1 MELTIISGKG
11 GTGKTTIA
19 VALADLNQNAVKA
32 DCDVDAPNLYLY
44 YKGDDLEREPFSGS
58 KLAVVNE
65 RLCVDCGVCE
75 SVCRFDAI
83 EGHCVD
89 SLACEGCGACALA
102 CPQKAITMISQH
114 DADVILTRTDAG
126 MLSRAEMSVGS
137 EGSGKLITLLRKN
150 ARRIAGDGQ
159 WIIADGSPGVGCA
172 VISSITA
179 ANLILI
185 VTEPTLSGLEDFKR
199 VIELSEHFGIPA
211 AVCVNKFDLNT
222 DVTKQIYSYSAE
234 HDVPVVGEI
243 PFDETV
249 PRSINELKPVTHYE
263 NSAAA
268 EAIRLLWRNLNEMIE
283 SIASEKSRRKGAE

>member
-11 GTGKTTIA
+11 GTGKTTVA

-44 YKGDDLEREPFSGS
+44 YNGEDLEREPFSGS
-58 KLAVVNE
+58 KLAVVDE
-65 RLCVDCGVCE
+65 RLCIDCGVCE

-83 EGHCVD
+83 TGHTVD
-89 SLACEGCGACALA
+89 PFSCEGCGACAIA
-102 CPQKAITMISQH
+102 CPQKAISMIAQH
-114 DADVILTRTDAG
+114 DADVVMTKTDAG
-126 MLSRAEMSVGS
+126 MLSRAEMTVGS

-150 ARRIAGDGQ
+150 ARATAGAGQ

-172 VISSITA
+172 VISSVTA
-179 ANLILI
+179 ADLILI

-199 VIELSEHFGIPA
+199 VVELSEHFGIPA
-211 AVCVNKFDLNT
+211 AVCVNKYDLNT
-222 DVTKQIYSYSAE
+222 DVTEQIYGYSAE
-234 HDVPVVGEI
+234 HNVPVVGEI

-249 PRSINELKPVTHYE
+249 PRSINELKPITHYE

-268 EAIRLLWRNLNEMIE
+268 KAVRLLWQKLNTLIDSIE
-283 SIASEKSRRKGAE
+283 CEKGRGKGAD